1 MDPKFKRAK
10 KLPLID
16 ECHHWTKIGEV
27 PWDLQKYWQQRYTIF
42 PYYDSGIRL
51 TNDAWFGVTPETVA
65 TRIAQDIG
73 QIVSSDKTTLVDLFA
88 GVGANTIAFAQSGI
102 WDRIIAVERDAATL
116 ACAQHNAE
124 LYEVGQ
130 YIEWVHGDSFEV
142 LEYLTSPSAPSSS
155 SSPTTHN
162 DNAAAATTSPEPASK
177 KRKKSSFDDTLKKVD
192 VSKTALFGSPPWGG
206 PGYTTDAIFDLSG
219 MEPYNLEKMHVAYRR
234 MDHALYLPRTSDL
247 RQIAR
252 LVPSNGPKIEVVQY
266 CVKGA
271 SKAMVTYIPAQ
282 EGTAT
287 TASRPDENPDKEQAV
302 ITRET
307 EVDDG
312 SNNAHANES
321 HELMSEKARRPQAET
336 TTETQRKAEAPE
348 TQFTTAHEIQGP
360 MADASRDEMQIQ
372 AVTEQEDG
380 KQHNTSNGNLRK
392 GQAEEVEEVES
403 QNEELSRE
411 QNHDHP
417 EITDGGQGR
426 RIGEIGSQ
434 WGESGSSEQD
444 NRLADGD
451 NKPPL
456 TGLADEEEDD
466 DTLIEQQLQ
475 EQFERYSE
483 KLDQWNRREV

>member
-1 MDPKFKRAK
+1 MEPKFKRAK

-65 TRIAQDIG
+65 TRIAQDMG
-73 QIVSSDKTTLVDLFA
+73 QIISSDKTTLIDLFA

-102 WDRIIAVERDAATL
+102 WERIIAVERDAATL
-116 ACAQHNAE
+116 ACAQHNAD

-142 LEYLTSPSAPSSS
+142 LEYLTSPSS
-155 SSPTTHN
+155 SSPSGTTT
-162 DNAAAATTSPEPASK
+162 DDDDVAAAATMSSAPVPKE
-177 KRKKSSFDDTLKKVD
+177 RKKTPFDDTLKKVD

-219 MEPYNLEKMHVAYRR
+219 MEPYNLEKMHAAYRK

-247 RQIAR
+247 RQVAR

-282 EGTAT
+282 EGSAA
-287 TASRPDENPDKEQAV
+287 TASRSGENEDKEQSV
-302 ITRET
+302 LTRET
-307 EVDDG
+307 EVHDG
-312 SNNAHANES
+312 SNNTHANES
-321 HELMSEKARRPQAET
+321 YELISEKAPRPQAEK
-336 TTETQRKAEAPE
+336 TTETQRTDEAPE
-348 TQFTTAHEIQGP
+348 SQFTTAHEIQVP
-360 MADASRDEMQIQ
+360 MAETNRHEMQTQIV
-372 AVTEQEDG
+372 AGKEDG
-380 KQHNTSNGNLRK
+380 KQHDTKNGNLRE
-392 GQAEEVEEVES
+392 GQVEEAEGVES

-411 QNHDHP
+411 QNHRHTDV
-417 EITDGGQGR
+417 TDGEQGR
-426 RIGEIGSQ
+426 KIGELGYR
-434 WGESGSSEQD
+434 WGESDINGQG
-444 NRLADGD
+444 NGD
-451 NKPPL
+451 PGGDTEPLL
-456 TGLADEEEDD
+456 TGSADEEEDE
-466 DTLIEQQLQ
+466 DTLIEKQL
-475 EQFERYSE
+475 ENQFER
-483 KLDQWNRREV
+483 